1 MKPNEVKILKMLK
14 SVEGAA
20 TSRLLN
26 IETLQYAVDLA
37 VIQLQKLKIPKK
49 LWKGCVIWI
58 YNEKLPNSYNYKA
71 YGTEAKLE
79 YKSDWAVVS
88 VHRTQCSKVGFGA
101 NRGMVLILNDEC
113 LNYCRTIQL

>member
-1 MKPNEVKILKMLK
+1 MKPSEEKILKMLNE
-14 SVEGAA
+14 VEGKS

-26 IETLQYAVDLA
+26 IETIRYAIDLA
-37 VIQLQKLKIPKK
+37 TIQLKKLKIPKK

-58 YNEKLPNSYNYKA
+58 YNEKLPNSYKYKT

-79 YKSDWAVVS
+79 YKSDWTVVS
-88 VHRTQCSKVGFGA
+88 VHRTQCSKTSFGA
-101 NRGMVLILNDEC
+101 DRGMVLILNDEC